1 MIDKLP
7 FSEIINQKNQEI
19 NNQKIN
25 LNKYQTKVKQFEKNY
40 AKNLFNIINII
51 QKYPE
56 GLGDLVVN
64 IYKSKDVEFID
75 AETKILNVE
84 IAIYLNEDRAYT
96 LDVNKITDK
105 HVRIAL
111 PKNFNRTVNNVVLL
125 ISDGYISFKHIVFS
139 RV

>member
-1 MIDKLP
+1 MP
-7 FSEIINQKNQEI
+7 SQFS
-19 NNQKIN
+19 
-25 LNKYQTKVKQFEKNY
+25 LLG
-40 AKNLFNIINII
+40 A
-51 QKYPE
+51 E

-111 PKNFNRTVNNVVLL
+111 PKSFNKTINNVVLL
-125 ISDGYISFKHIVFS
+125 ISDGHISFKHKVFS